1 MKTKFHIKKQ
11 LILAVLCICNY
22 YNVAFS
28 QCMVNFG
35 SLGSG
40 IIVENGGTQTATI
53 SYNIWDETTGA
64 CGSGGIN
71 DMTVTFQTINTFD
84 TYGGTAVHTT
94 NGTNYKIE
102 YTSSGFRG
110 TLPHGNIAATRSSP
124 GDVRCYKISVDF
136 ASHISNIVAS
146 DFEVDLTSVNT
157 GGTAFESMALIFKDR
172 SDIPYGSATYAGYYQ
187 MNPGNTHPGIVTAC
201 PNAPPLPNI
210 SSSPWFTSGIGV
222 YIAAANSVNINTN
235 SCTPATGTS
244 GTNDDA
250 DILASNTGLSANAG
264 IGGFEYTLCLENV
277 GTFTSDVALTS
288 VSTLFTSTLNGF
300 TISGTPLPS
309 QFTNFRVEN
318 LKSKSLISF
327 STASET
333 NNDYFT
339 IERSADGRNFDAI
352 GEIKGAGNS
361 NQELSYEFVDES
373 PLAGINYYRIK
384 QTDFDG
390 AYSYT
395 EIRSV
400 RHQTKKVIV
409 SPNRTD
415 GKLNVTSELDN
426 YDVVIYNT
434 GGQEV
439 QRHMALSG
447 DQSLSIETLQAGVY
461 FVKVMDQTIRILKF

>member
-1 MKTKFHIKKQ
+1 MLDCSAIFIFNLEKS
-11 LILAVLCICNY
+11 NY
-22 YNVAFS
+22 N
-28 QCMVNFG
+28 
-35 SLGSG
+35 
-40 IIVENGGTQTATI
+40 
-53 SYNIWDETTGA
+53 
-64 CGSGGIN
+64 
-71 DMTVTFQTINTFD
+71 
-84 TYGGTAVHTT
+84 
-94 NGTNYKIE
+94 
-102 YTSSGFRG
+102 
-110 TLPHGNIAATRSSP
+110 
-124 GDVRCYKISVDF
+124 
-136 ASHISNIVAS
+136 SN
-146 DFEVDLTSVNT
+146 
-157 GGTAFESMALIFKDR
+157 
-172 SDIPYGSATYAGYYQ
+172 
-187 MNPGNTHPGIVTAC
+187 
-201 PNAPPLPNI
+201 
-210 SSSPWFTSGIGV
+210 
-222 YIAAANSVNINTN
+222 
-235 SCTPATGTS
+235 
-244 GTNDDA
+244 
-250 DILASNTGLSANAG
+250 
-264 IGGFEYTLCLENV
+264 
-277 GTFTSDVALTS
+277 
-288 VSTLFTSTLNGF
+288 
-300 TISGTPLPS
+300 
-309 QFTNFRVEN
+309 
-318 LKSKSLISF
+318 ISF

-339 IERSADGRNFDAI
+339 IERSGDGRSFESI

-400 RHQTKKVIV
+400 RHQTKNVIV

>member
-1 MKTKFHIKKQ
+1 MRVFFT
-11 LILAVLCICNY
+11 LISILFILVHDG
-22 YNVAFS
+22 FS
-28 QCMVNFG
+28 QVTLAEWTFNNVNTPSTSIPSNSAQSFSTTAAG
-35 SLGSG
+35 SLIYSSGCGTGCSVPNPPFYSIPDWTGVSPYWQTTISTLGYETITLSSTQRSSNTGPANFTLQVDSGSG
-40 IIVENGGTQTATI
+40 FTTVSTI
-53 SYNIWDETTGA
+53 TVANNFTTGVLSSVSLGA
-64 CGSGGIN
+64 SAANKSSI
-71 DMTVTFQTINTFD
+71 TIRWVKSNN
-84 TYGGTAVHTT
+84 TAV
-94 NGTNYKIE
+94 NA
-102 YTSSGFRG
+102 SPVAPSG
-110 TLPHGNIAATRSSP
+110 
-124 GDVRCYKISVDF
+124 
-136 ASHISNIVAS
+136 
-146 DFEVDLTSVNT
+146 
-157 GGTAFESMALIFKDR
+157 
-172 SDIPYGSATYAGYYQ
+172 
-187 MNPGNTHPGIVTAC
+187 
-201 PNAPPLPNI
+201 
-210 SSSPWFTSGIGV
+210 TSGIDAV
-222 YIAAANSVNINTN
+222 LI
-235 SCTPATGTS
+235 TGTAIPMPVVFINFS
-244 GTNDDA
+244 TK
-250 DILASNTGLSANAG
+250 L
-264 IGGFEYTLCLENV
+264 LE
-277 GTFTSDVALTS
+277 
-288 VSTLFTSTLNGF
+288 
-300 TISGTPLPS
+300 
-309 QFTNFRVEN
+309 
-318 LKSKSLISF
+318 KSFLLSF

-339 IERSADGRNFDAI
+339 IERSGDGRSFESI

-400 RHQTKKVIV
+400 RHQTKNVIV

>member
-1 MKTKFHIKKQ
+1 MGDQ
-11 LILAVLCICNY
+11 QN
-22 YNVAFS
+22 
-28 QCMVNFG
+28 
-35 SLGSG
+35 
-40 IIVENGGTQTATI
+40 
-53 SYNIWDETTGA
+53 ETTVNDQ
-64 CGSGGIN
+64 SFSFGITN
-71 DMTVTFQTINTFD
+71 N
-84 TYGGTAVHTT
+84 TT
-94 NGTNYKIE
+94 NPYTLNGLSYDVQRTSTGFNTWEIELFISGT
-102 YTSSGFRG
+102 
-110 TLPHGNIAATRSSP
+110 
-124 GDVRCYKISVDF
+124 
-136 ASHISNIVAS
+136 
-146 DFEVDLTSVNT
+146 
-157 GGTAFESMALIFKDR
+157 
-172 SDIPYGSATYAGYYQ
+172 SA
-187 MNPGNTHPGIVTAC
+187 
-201 PNAPPLPNI
+201 
-210 SSSPWFTSGIGV
+210 GV
-222 YIAAANSVNINTN
+222 IDPSETW
-235 SCTPATGTS
+235 TGTS
-244 GTNDDA
+244 QSSRIAPPFSVNLPAGSSATFLVTVSGSQGDLT
-250 DILASNTGLSANAG
+250 LACNTAG
-264 IGGFEYTLCLENV
+264 NN
-277 GTFTSDVALTS
+277 GTFRFISPVINGVVLPVTFSNFS
-288 VSTLFTSTLNGF
+288 IQKLNY
-300 TISGTPLPS
+300 SCD
-309 QFTNFRVEN
+309 
-318 LKSKSLISF
+318 ISF

-339 IERSADGRNFDAI
+339 IERSGDGRSFESI

-400 RHQTKKVIV
+400 RHQTKNVIV